1 MSLFRDSMRPP
12 PLASDAALRRYID
25 LVRAELEPDP
35 LFRRRLRGLV
45 TNRFVAVREGGA
57 VAMTGIS
64 PARAM
69 GRLGRACLYASVA
82 LAASVGVTM
91 AASQSALPGDPLYG
105 VKLRIEEL
113 RVTALPAEFRD
124 ELAVYVL
131 TERVGELSQLTA
143 AGRTEQAEA
152 LVEVIEDQV
161 AVVAALDLPAE
172 TESGLIAAQ
181 LDVLDTLVE
190 SLPPEAQQAIQRA
203 MSGGPGLVKAGRDP
217 ATGHGHDAT
226 AGGGQDRVP
235 AAGDVAA
242 TDGTD
247 GADANGTGAEP
258 PGQVSKP
265 SMTPQRTTTP
275 EPEAT
280 PEPAETPMPT
290 PKAHGPG
297 QGADAQGDEGSD

>member
-57 VAMTGIS
+57 VAMAGIS

-82 LAASVGVTM
+82 LATSVGVTM

-113 RVTALPAEFRD
+113 RMTALPSEFRD
-124 ELAVYVL
+124 DLAVYVL
-131 TERVGELSQLTA
+131 TERIGELSQLTA
-143 AGRTEQAEA
+143 AARIEQAEA

-161 AVVAALDLPAE
+161 AVVAALDIQAE

-190 SLPPEAQQAIQRA
+190 TLPPKAQQAIERA
-203 MSGGPGLVKAGRDP
+203 MAGAPGLVKAGRGP
-217 ATGHGHDAT
+217 ATGHGQDVS
-226 AGGGQDRVP
+226 AGGGQGRVP
-235 AAGDVAA
+235 GAGDVAA
-242 TDGTD
+242 ADIPDGT
-247 GADANGTGAEP
+247 ASNGDPNEP
-258 PGQVSKP
+258 QGQVSKP
-265 SMTPQRTTTP
+265 TKAPQPTATPKPT
-275 EPEAT
+275 AT
-280 PEPAETPMPT
+280 PEPAETPTAT
-290 PKAHGPG
+290 PKAKGSG
-297 QGADAQGDEGSD
+297 QGAGAQAEDSD